1 MHRVHRPVEVPVQPV
16 VQVEDGRGRA
26 PAHTHTGAAATN
38 VMSEGVMGKR
48 RGAAAVL
55 TQTGRQ
61 QRPQR
66 RQRGL
71 LRGARKHGGDTM
83 PR

>member
-1 MHRVHRPVEVPVQPV
+1 MHRVHCPVKVPVHPV

-26 PAHTHTGAAATN
+26 SAHSHTGAAATN

-48 RGAAAVL
+48 RGAPAVL

-61 QRPQR
+61 QRT
-66 RQRGL
+66 QRGEGGL
-71 LRGARKHGGDTM
+71 LYMGRGNN
-83 PR
+83 